1 MKELGIERTEM
12 VSGGSWGCAAALLGS
27 ASSIIGL
34 AAGAALTTGPAA
46 PAVVGGLFIGHMAAN
61 LFVLDACI
69 K

>member
-1 MKELGIERTEM
+1 MKELSIEKMEAM
-12 VSGGSWGCAAALLGS
+12 NGGSWACAGALLGS
-27 ASSIIGL
+27 ASSILGL
-34 AAGAALTTGPAA
+34 AAGAVLTTGPAA

>member
-1 MKELGIERTEM
+1 MKELSVNRMEM
-12 VSGGSWGCAAALLGS
+12 VSGGSWACAGALLGS
-27 ASSIIGL
+27 ASSILGL